1 MTEDRR
7 PKNSKFKLQTTLSTL
22 VTGLPVFL
30 TFFSNTN
37 SKFKIPYLC
46 SQRRNQV
53 KARTLKKDKVNIIT
67 MGCSKNLVDS
77 EVLLTQLKGNGIDA
91 SHESNSKDN
100 NIIIINT
107 CGFIDN
113 AKEESINTILQYV
126 DAKEKGLVDKV
137 YVTGCLSQRYKDDL
151 EVEIPQ
157 VDAYFGTRDLP
168 ALLKKFKADYKHELV
183 GERLLTHNAHYA
195 YMKISEGCD
204 RPCSFCAI
212 PLMRG
217 GHVSRPIEE
226 LVKEAQHKVANGT
239 KELLLIAQDS
249 TYYGLDLYKKR
260 RLADL
265 MRALADV
272 DGIEWIRLHY
282 AYPTGFPMDVM
293 EVMKQRSNICNY
305 LDIPLQHGSSSVL
318 KTMRRGTTREKQEEL
333 IHSIRDLIPEIAIRT
348 TLIAGHPGEGESE
361 FQEMVDF
368 VERMKFERLGV
379 FTYSH
384 EENTHAYSMEDN
396 ISQEVKQE
404 RANHLM
410 EVQEQISYELNQKKV
425 GKEFKVLI
433 DKKENGHFV
442 GRTEYDSVEVDN
454 EVLID
459 ASKHYCRIGDFVQ
472 VKIHEATE
480 FDLYGEVIN

>member
-1 MTEDRR
+1 M
-7 PKNSKFKLQTTLSTL
+7 
-22 VTGLPVFL
+22 
-30 TFFSNTN
+30 
-37 SKFKIPYLC
+37 
-46 SQRRNQV
+46 

-77 EVLLTQLKGNGIDA
+77 EVLLTQLKGNGIMA
-91 SHESNSKDN
+91 AHESDSGDN

-113 AKEESINTILQYV
+113 AKQESIDTILQYV
-126 DAKEKGLVDKV
+126 DAKEKGLVEKV

-151 EVEIPQ
+151 EKEIPQ
-157 VDAYFGTRDLP
+157 VDAFFGTRDLP

-183 GERLLTHNAHYA
+183 GERLLTHSAHYA

-226 LVKEAQHKVANGT
+226 LVKEAQHKAANGT

-260 RLADL
+260 QLPDL
-265 MRALADV
+265 LRALSDV
-272 DGIEWIRLHY
+272 EGIDWIRLHY
-282 AYPTGFPMDVM
+282 AYPTGFPMEVI
-293 EVMKQRSNICNY
+293 EVMKERANICNY
-305 LDIPLQHGSSSVL
+305 LDIPLQHGSSELL
-318 KTMRRGTTREKQEEL
+318 KIMRRGTSREKQEAL
-333 IHSIRDLIPEIAIRT
+333 IHSIRDILPEIAIRT
-348 TLIAGHPGEGESE
+348 TLIAGHPGEGEAE
-361 FQEMVDF
+361 FEEMLQF
-368 VERMKFERLGV
+368 VEKMRFERLGV

-384 EENTHAYSMEDN
+384 EENTHAHTLQDDVP
-396 ISQEVKQE
+396 QEIKQA
-404 RANHLM
+404 RANQLM
-410 EVQEQISYELNQKKV
+410 EMQEQISFDLNQAKV
-425 GKEFKVLI
+425 GKTFKTLI
-433 DKKENGHFV
+433 DKKENGYFV

-459 ASKHYCRIGDFVQ
+459 AARHYCRIGDFVD
-472 VKIHEATE
+472 VKITDATE
-480 FDLYGEVIN
+480 FDLYGEVQEA